1 MFVPYVIFCGIG
13 ASIPFGSLFNQLFS
27 FLFGLATGDDE
38 DIAQEIKA
46 EVLRWAG
53 KDPVKKAIAETAL
66 YGVLAPTF
74 GLDIS
79 GRIGMSN
86 AFGGEFYGAQKPESV
101 SDMAVQQLGGPALN
115 SVVNFRAQL
124 KQGNPIEAL
133 KAVSP
138 ALGNMAQAAVGESR
152 TTRHRVNARY
162 DSTYD
167 KLVHALGF
175 RSVEESKNAFIMHY
189 EYEQKGKAAQIKR
202 EAIQDYIADP
212 SDENRRTINALGIT
226 DKQIKE
232 ARIQQERTA
241 LERARE
247 GRPKTSNKSGASR
260 RRKEEAKRETLYD
273 TLDDE

>member
-1 MFVPYVIFCGIG
+1 MVI
-13 ASIPFGSLFNQLFS
+13 
-27 FLFGLATGDDE
+27 
-38 DIAQEIKA
+38 
-46 EVLRWAG
+46 
-53 KDPVKKAIAETAL
+53 
-66 YGVLAPTF
+66 
-74 GLDIS
+74 
-79 GRIGMSN
+79 
-86 AFGGEFYGAQKPESV
+86 
-101 SDMAVQQLGGPALN
+101 QQLGGPAMN

-138 ALGNMAQAAVGESR
+138 ALGNIAQAAVGESR

-162 DSTYD
+162 DTAYD

-175 RSVEESKNAFIMHY
+175 RSVEESKNAFIMNY

-226 DKQIKE
+226 DKQIK
-232 ARIQQERTA
+232 AAQAQQEHTA

-247 GRPKTSNKSGASR
+247 GRPKTSGKSGASR
-260 RRKEEAKRETLYD
+260 RRKEEAQRDTLYD
-273 TLDDE
+273 TLEDE